1 MELASLNKKHEEILQ
16 KYVNFVKST
25 VFEATDDYTVQKFID
40 FNEIIK
46 NIINYTNSFN
56 RIVKTSNRR
65 NEWAYMTPNL
75 MLYATMGFLA
85 GIKNDTNESDIDD
98 LSEELFETTV
108 DFIGETTDILQDIQ
122 TKEILQKELLTMNKK
137 NEHNN

>member
-75 MLYATMGFLA
+75 LLYATMGFLA

>member
-1 MELASLNKKHEEILQ
+1 MQVASLNRKHEEILQ
-16 KYVNFVKST
+16 KYINFVKAT

-40 FNEIIK
+40 FNEILK

-56 RIVKTSNRR
+56 EIVKTSNRR

-75 MLYATMGFLA
+75 MLYATMGFLS
-85 GIKNDTNESDIDD
+85 GIKNDTNEIAIEE
-98 LSEELFETTV
+98 LSEGLFETTV

-122 TKEILQKELLTMNKK
+122 AKEVLQKELLTINKK